1 MIRQFTGIASRYY
14 SYRWLGVL
22 ASVLVFLTFAAIFYG
37 YPRGVMVATL
47 FVGPA
52 LAIAWGMALICFWF
66 EPLRGSLYG
75 GAIIRRIP
83 RAGRVSL
90 RGVAVVFLVLW
101 FVFGVLVWPALIL
114 LI

>member
-1 MIRQFTGIASRYY
+1 MIGQFSGIASRCY
-14 SYRWLGVL
+14 SYRWLSVS
-22 ASVLVFLTFAAIFYG
+22 ASALVFLTFAAIFYG
-37 YPRGVMVATL
+37 HPRAVMVATL
-47 FVGPA
+47 FAGPA

-66 EPLRGSLYG
+66 EPLQGSLYR

-83 RAGRVSL
+83 RAGKVFL
-90 RGVAVVFLVLW
+90 RGVAAVFLILW

>member
-1 MIRQFTGIASRYY
+1 MIRQFTGIASRFY
-14 SYRWLGVL
+14 SYRWLFVL
-22 ASVLVFLTFAAIFYG
+22 ASALVFLTFAAIFYG

-52 LAIAWGMALICFWF
+52 LAISWGMALICFWF
-66 EPLRGSLYG
+66 EPMRGGLYG

-83 RAGRVSL
+83 RAGKVSL
-90 RGVAVVFLVLW
+90 RWFAAVFLVLW
-101 FVFGVLVWPALIL
+101 FAFGVLVWPALIF